1 MPRTTASKRFGAK
14 AAADGCLPR
23 AQSCVSRLLHA
34 GNRRQ
39 RCPVVNE
46 VSSSNGTDA
55 QRAASLS
62 EPIRSAPGAPPAQ
75 PPASGRSE
83 TTTGI
88 FFGAA
93 AYVMWGLLPLYFLLL
108 VPAGAVEIVASRI
121 VFSLV
126 FCAVLLTVMRSWKA
140 AATAGR
146 DLRLVGTLAGAAALI
161 AVNWLTYAWAIL
173 NEHAVEA
180 ALGYF
185 VNPLVSVLL
194 GVIVFKEKLRPLQWV
209 AMAVGFIAVLVLTF
223 AYGTV
228 PWVAMILA
236 FSFGLYGLVKKG
248 VGGKVDAVSSLTI
261 ETAALTPL
269 SIGVL
274 IWLMV
279 SGEATILSNG
289 AGHFWLLAASGIVTA
304 VPLIFFGAAARRLPL
319 STVGM
324 LQYLAPT
331 LQFIIA
337 LTVLHEAMPPERWA
351 GFGLIWLALVILS
364 VDMMGGPRRNRILRT
379 AAAIPAAAD

>member
-14 AAADGCLPR
+14 VAPDGRQLPT
-23 AQSCVSRLLHA
+23 ATCFNRLPDG
-34 GNRRQ
+34 GNRRPG
-39 RCPVVNE
+39 RHVVAH
-46 VSSSNGTDA
+46 VSSSNGTGA
-55 QRAASLS
+55 QRSASLS
-62 EPIRSAPGAPPAQ
+62 QSVRPAPGAPVAQ
-75 PPASGRSE
+75 PPSSGRSE
-83 TTTGI
+83 TTTGVL
-88 FFGAA
+88 FGAA
-93 AYVMWGLLPLYFLLL
+93 AYVMWGLLPLYFVLL

-140 AATAGR
+140 TTAAGR
-146 DLRLVGTLAGAAALI
+146 DLRLVGTLTGAAALI
-161 AVNWLTYAWAIL
+161 AVNWLTYAWAVL

-185 VNPLVSVLL
+185 INPLVSVLL

-228 PWVAMILA
+228 PWVALILA

-274 IWLMV
+274 IWLMA

-289 AGHFWLLAASGIVTA
+289 AGHFWLLAASGIFTA

-337 LTVLHEAMPPERWA
+337 LAVLHEAMPPERWA

-364 VDMMGGPRRNRILRT
+364 VDMMGGPRRNRVLRT
-379 AAAIPAAAD
+379 AAATPAAAD